1 VNLLHSWGL
10 MRNATSTS
18 GDIPADRF
26 YYVYAS
32 DGRAVLMS
40 SPRDDVV
47 DGAQA
52 LGDNPELWLVR
63 FGARLV
69 AVDDYDPQMALG
81 YVREYQHGD
90 SVWSI
95 VADWLAHRAHQRA
108 LRKAQRKALRS
119 VQSLLRPRITG

>member
-1 VNLLHSWGL
+1 MNLLHSWGL

-95 VADWLAHRAHQRA
+95 VADWLIGHTSARCGKPSGKPFAACSPSCDR
-108 LRKAQRKALRS
+108 
-119 VQSLLRPRITG
+119 G